1 MPARPPFRLAL
12 APALAVTVAAGAL
25 VPAASP
31 AASSAAAATSTPAA
45 GAATTTTTPATT
57 QMATGPGSSKFTQDE
72 VDNATRFLGLL
83 VGIGAVVVTLGA
95 AGIYFAGPHI
105 GLKVPQ
111 LPGLPR

>member
-25 VPAASP
+25 VPAAS
-31 AASSAAAATSTPAA
+31 SAAAATSTPAA
-45 GAATTTTTPATT
+45 GVATTTTTPATP

-95 AGIYFAGPHI
+95 AGIYFAGPHL

>member
-25 VPAASP
+25 VPAAS
-31 AASSAAAATSTPAA
+31 SAAAATSTPAA
-45 GAATTTTTPATT
+45 GAATTTTTPATP

-95 AGIYFAGPHI
+95 AGIYFAGPHL

>member
-25 VPAASP
+25 VPAA
-31 AASSAAAATSTPAA
+31 
-45 GAATTTTTPATT
+45 GAATTTTTPATP

-95 AGIYFAGPHI
+95 AGIYFAGPHL